1 MTDAYRSGACG
12 MRSALS
18 EWTNSSLEPLNE
30 AFLNAVDIKN
40 LV

>member
-1 MTDAYRSGACG
+1 MTDAYRNGSCG

-30 AFLNAVDIKN
+30 AFLNAVDAKN